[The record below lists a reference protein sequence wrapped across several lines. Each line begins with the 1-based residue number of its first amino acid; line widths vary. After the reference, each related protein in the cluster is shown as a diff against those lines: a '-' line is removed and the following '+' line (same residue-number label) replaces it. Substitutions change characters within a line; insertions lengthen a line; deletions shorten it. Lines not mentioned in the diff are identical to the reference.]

1 MAELVRS
8 LPKEILEHV
17 EIRYWEMRSREGIS
31 KMKELKVKMLPALA
45 INGKLEYE
53 AIIPP
58 QEELIAKLGL

>member
-1 MAELVRS
+1 
-8 LPKEILEHV
+8 
-17 EIRYWEMRSREGIS
+17 
-31 KMKELKVKMLPALA
+31 MKELKVKMLPALA